1 VNDDR
6 VIFDN
11 VSRFYG
17 EVLGVNRVTLNIAPG
32 ITSLVGPNGSGKTTL
47 MNLMAG
53 LVHPSRGSISVL
65 GIRPTEP
72 HKLFGV
78 LGYSTQF
85 DSFPRGMTGFEF
97 VCSFL
102 SLYGFSS
109 AQSKKLA
116 DESIARVR
124 LGEAANRKIAGYSKG
139 MRQRIRL
146 AQSIA
151 HDPRVLVLD
160 EPLNGLDP
168 LVRAETLS
176 LFRQY
181 AAQGRHVFVSSHILH
196 EVDVISDRVILLNS
210 GYVMAEGSIQGVRGE
225 LQDLPT
231 QVLVRCDRP
240 TDLASK
246 VFAQNLVVEA
256 RILTDRS
263 GLVIKTN
270 EPDRLYRAINHA
282 VMEGLEVLSVAPVDD
297 DVNSVYGYLIGSEGS
312 TR

>member
-1 VNDDR
+1 MNDDR

-53 LVHPSRGSISVL
+53 LVRPSRGSISVL

-97 VCSFL
+97 VRSFL
-102 SLYGFSS
+102 SLYGYSS

-116 DESIARVR
+116 DEAIARVR
-124 LGEAANRKIAGYSKG
+124 LGDAAGRKVAGYSKG

-168 LVRAETLS
+168 LVRAETLA

-196 EVDVISDRVILLNS
+196 EVDLISDRVILLNS

-225 LQDLPT
+225 LQDHPT

-240 TDLASK
+240 AELASK

-256 RILTDRS
+256 RVLTDRS
-263 GLVIKTN
+263 GLVIKTT

-297 DVNSVYGYLIGSEGS
+297 DVNSVYGYLIGNEGS